1 MLPAAARLT
10 TSQEFRLAVRRGRRA
25 GRARLV
31 VHLLTPSA
39 ANRTEVRGA
48 AHGSARPEV
57 RATSTESGRDRRD
70 PAVGDSDQV
79 ARPESDPGRSLE
91 AAHARSASS
100 GPGAESAVSSTGDS
114 RPHSDIEPTRDTG
127 EPARV
132 GFVVSKAV
140 GNAVLRHRVTRRLRH
155 LMRDRLPLL
164 PAGTLVV
171 VRALPPAANAPSREL
186 GSDLDAALRKLRVVQ
201 PGGPV
206 AGSR

>member
-31 VHLLTPSA
+31 VHLLTPNA
-39 ANRTEVRGA
+39 VARTEVRGA
-48 AHGSARPEV
+48 AAGSARPEV
-57 RATSTESGRDRRD
+57 GAAPSGSDRDRRD
-70 PAVGDSDQV
+70 SAVDDSDRA
-79 ARPESDPGRSLE
+79 ARPEPAPGRSTE
-91 AAHARSASS
+91 AALPDSG
-100 GPGAESAVSSTGDS
+100 GPGAEPAASSAENS
-114 RPHSDIEPTRDTG
+114 RPTSDIEPTRDTG

-171 VRALPPAANAPSREL
+171 VRALPPAANAPSRDL
-186 GSDLDAALRKLRVVQ
+186 GSDLDAALRKLRVAQ

-206 AGSR
+206 ASSR